1 MGGEAKRLSRE
12 RNSVT
17 LETLELP
24 YLKENDLV
32 KWDSC
37 IFAQFACCGG
47 HWSSP
52 GLGRPHMGARVRALH
67 ACLAWG
73 PRTKDGGMKCAE
85 ALGGAHGGV
94 MPASWGGTLG
104 LQGPGF
110 CVAARRW
117 GQ

>member
-1 MGGEAKRLSRE
+1 MWGEAKRLSRE

-52 GLGRPHMGARVRALH
+52 GLGRPQASPFTN
-67 ACLAWG
+67 
-73 PRTKDGGMKCAE
+73 PRDKGRQVDKDGKGRLQA
-85 ALGGAHGGV
+85 
-94 MPASWGGTLG
+94 G
-104 LQGPGF
+104 LPG
-110 CVAARRW
+110 
-117 GQ
+117 